1 MTDKKSDTGKFYTN
15 YSFEY
20 PKKNV
25 VVATSSFQEVPSNK
39 KPLINLT
46 MNGILRPS
54 EEKVHEIKM
63 KFEGDVP
70 QKDILATS
78 YGTFVLCK
86 GVYNSTRIMKTL
98 WDKEKNTLTI
108 IIDLRREK
116 IRPRRP
122 AQFSFS
128 VQIDDGDCQPD
139 FVKEGVAGQSGW
151 KKQCYS
157 GKKFSC
163 YDGQI
168 SSKAW
173 WVTKVGQAFMVSD
186 MNMKLTREGSR
197 CNMDMNKCKCNKTK
211 SANEILNL
219 VCNHCKNNAYVS

>member
-1 MTDKKSDTGKFYTN
+1 MTDKKSDTGKFYSN

-54 EEKVHEIKM
+54 EEKVYEIKM

-78 YGTFVLCK
+78 YGTFVLCN

-128 VQIDDGDCQPD
+128 VQIYDCD
-139 FVKEGVAGQSGW
+139 NLAVKPGTAGQSGF
-151 KKQCYS
+151 KKQCFTS
-157 GKKFSC
+157 AVFSC
-163 YDGQI
+163 YNGAKT
-168 SSKAW
+168 SLAW
-173 WVTKVGQAFMVSD
+173 HVREVGPAFLDSN
-186 MNMKLTREGSR
+186 MNMKLEQQNGKR
-197 CNMDMNKCKCNKTK
+197 CQVDIKRCKCNKTK
-211 SANEILNL
+211 SYDEI
-219 VCNHCKNNAYVS
+219 